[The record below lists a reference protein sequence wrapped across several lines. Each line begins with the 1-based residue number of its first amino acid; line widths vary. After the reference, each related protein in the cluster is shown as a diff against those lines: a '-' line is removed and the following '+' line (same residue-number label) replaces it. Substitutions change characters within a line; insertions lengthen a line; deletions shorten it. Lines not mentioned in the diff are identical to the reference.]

1 MRTLRLQYPLRL
13 LCQVPAVSRSGYS
26 AWRTRPPSTRAQENA
41 QLEVAIQAAHMRTRH
56 TYGPE
61 RLQAELRDDGFLT
74 GIGRIT
80 RLRNKLGLRCTQVYR
95 FTPTTDTMHALLV
108 EENLLAQTVAATRP
122 NETRMTNITYVPTT
136 EGWLYLADIR
146 WSSRMLIRY
155 LNQTYLV

>member
-1 MRTLRLQYPLRL
+1 MIAKVHC
-13 LCQVPAVSRSGYS
+13 LC
-26 AWRTRPPSTRAQENA
+26 PSVIEG
-41 QLEVAIQAAHMRTRH
+41 LAI
-56 TYGPE
+56 
-61 RLQAELRDDGFLT
+61 T

-80 RLRNKLGLRCTQVYR
+80 RLRNKLGLRCTQVHR